1 MGDLLHGLLQVCSI
15 ANLTWCTV
23 GVISGILVGA
33 LPGLTA
39 TMAVALL
46 VPFTFGR
53 PIIESMAMLLG
64 IYCGAMY
71 GGSISAILIRTPGTP
86 SGAATVLD
94 GYPLAKQGKAGKAIR
109 MATVASGIG
118 GLGGALIMT
127 FLSPVISRAALAFS
141 APEYFSLAVFGLSI
155 IISVS
160 GSSITK
166 GLIAGVFGLLLST
179 IGLDPSSGYPRFTFG
194 SMELYGGL
202 AFIPTLIGLF
212 AISEVF
218 INVEDLLTREK
229 TKSKVTDMKLHWSEL
244 RGTLKTIFRST
255 ILGTFIGAIPGAG
268 ADIAAFVGYSE
279 AKRGSKH
286 PELFGTGLLE
296 GVAAAEAANNAC
308 TGGAMIPM
316 LSLGVP
322 GDAVT
327 AVLLGAL
334 IIQGL
339 QPGPMLF
346 KEHLDLV
353 NAIFAAMIVA
363 NIIMIILGLLGSQ
376 YVARIINIDQRIL
389 LSVILLLSVVGAF
402 SMRNSIFDIWVALAF
417 GVIGYFMSKYEFPTS
432 PILLALIL
440 GPMTESNLRRAL
452 IMTHGDWTVF
462 FTRPISLAMLC
473 LAVISVVTSIRKEQQ
488 ARVIANDD
496 NITS

>member
-1 MGDLLHGLLQVCSI
+1 
-15 ANLTWCTV
+15 
-23 GVISGILVGA
+23 
-33 LPGLTA
+33 
-39 TMAVALL
+39 
-46 VPFTFGR
+46 
-53 PIIESMAMLLG
+53 
-64 IYCGAMY
+64 
-71 GGSISAILIRTPGTP
+71 
-86 SGAATVLD
+86 
-94 GYPLAKQGKAGKAIR
+94 
-109 MATVASGIG
+109 
-118 GLGGALIMT
+118 
-127 FLSPVISRAALAFS
+127 
-141 APEYFSLAVFGLSI
+141 
-155 IISVS
+155 
-160 GSSITK
+160 
-166 GLIAGVFGLLLST
+166 
-179 IGLDPSSGYPRFTFG
+179 
-194 SMELYGGL
+194 
-202 AFIPTLIGLF
+202 
-212 AISEVF
+212 
-218 INVEDLLTREK
+218 
-229 TKSKVTDMKLHWSEL
+229 
-244 RGTLKTIFRST
+244 
-255 ILGTFIGAIPGAG
+255 
-268 ADIAAFVGYSE
+268 
-279 AKRGSKH
+279 
-286 PELFGTGLLE
+286 
-296 GVAAAEAANNAC
+296 
-308 TGGAMIPM
+308 MIPM